1 MGAITRAAANNIT
14 TGGVILPAGINDAS
28 VASIT
33 ELAQVSAGDG
43 ITLISSQTASSSASL
58 SFTTGIDSTYRTY
71 LFKFI
76 NIHPSVDGAVFQF
89 NLSTD
94 GGSSYNVTKTT
105 TAFRT
110 YQYEN
115 NPANTELAYQTGS
128 DLAQSTSYQWFS
140 LANVG
145 ADADQSVSG
154 DFYLFSPS
162 STTYV
167 KHFMGKLNCSTDDD
181 RTLEAFVAGYGNTTS
196 AINAIDFKFTSGN
209 IDAGTIYMYGI
220 A

>member
-76 NIHPSVDGAVFQF
+76 NMHPATDGVSFSFQG
-89 NLSTD
+89 STN
-94 GGSSYNVTKTT
+94 GGSSYGVTITST
-105 TAFRT
+105 NFRT
-110 YQYEN
+110 YQDEAGTTSALEY
-115 NPANTELAYQTGS
+115 ASSQ
-128 DLAQSTSYQWFS
+128 DLAQSTSYKNLVQ
-140 LANVG
+140 NVG
-145 ADADQSVSG
+145 NANDESCAG
-154 DFYLFSPS
+154 YLHIFNPS
-162 STTYV
+162 DTTFV
-167 KHFMGKLNCSTDDD
+167 KHFISNIQHMTSSNYCYQVFT
-181 RTLEAFVAGYGNTTS
+181 AGYFNSTS
-196 AINAIDFKFTSGN
+196 AINAINFKMSSGN
-209 IDAGTIYMYGI
+209 IDAGTIHMYGI

>member
-14 TGGVILPAGINDAS
+14 TSGVILSAGINDAS
-28 VASIT
+28 VASVT
-33 ELAQVSAGDG
+33 ALAQVSYGDG
-43 ITLISSQTASSSASL
+43 ITLISSQTASSSASI

-76 NIHPSVDGAVFQF
+76 NIHPSSDGAYFTF

-94 GGSSYNVTKTT
+94 GGSSYAVTKTST
-105 TAFRT
+105 SPRIYHNEADTEAVLE
-110 YQYEN
+110 YQV
-115 NPANTELAYQTGS
+115 LF
-128 DLAQSTSYQWFS
+128 DLAQSTSYQILSSETGFD
-140 LANVG
+140 N
-145 ADADQSVSG
+145 DQSDSG
-154 DFYLFSPS
+154 YLYLFAPS

-167 KHFMGKLNCSTDDD
+167 KHFISNVNTINLNNFSQQDL
-181 RTLEAFVAGYGNTTS
+181 RAGYGNTTS
-196 AINAIDFKFTSGN
+196 AVNAIDFKFSTGN

>member
-1 MGAITRAAANNIT
+1 MGIITRSAANNIT

-33 ELAQVSAGDG
+33 ALAQVSAGDG

-76 NIHPSVDGAVFQF
+76 NCHPATDDVSFQF

-94 GGSSYNVTKTT
+94 GGSNYNVTKTST
-105 TAFRT
+105 CIWT
-110 YQYEN
+110 YHN
-115 NPANTELAYQTGS
+115 QTGVDADS
-128 DLAQSTSYQWFS
+128 LYDTSGDLAQSTS
-140 LANVG
+140 
-145 ADADQSVSG
+145 DQPITRLIGNGSDESVSG
-154 DFYLFSPS
+154 SLQLFNPS

-167 KHFMGKLNCSTDDD
+167 KHFICDVDSYN
-181 RTLEAFVAGYGNTTS
+181 RTNYAQRFLVAGYGNTTS
-196 AINAIDFKFTSGN
+196 AVNAIRFQMSSGN
-209 IDAGTIYMYGI
+209 IDAGTILMYGI
-220 A
+220 E